1 MHSTTDNCCNWWPW
15 LTSSLMLHQHLDQHL
30 INSLLIISR
39 LIRIDRH
46 SFDTHWHVCKKSVD
60 SQLTVDQDKLIEC
73 QPSVNRGVNWI
84 SIEYQLLVLIEDI
97 YWHSTVDAFSTQN
110 LTNMHWALIYS
121 WYDVINSDACRT
133 HLIWFHWNNG
143 AQCKDEWMDILHVK
157 VVSGNSIRYWV
168 ISQFLL
174 CRKKTLIMLCWL
186 MQPYSPNYN
195 KWWWYEKF

>member
-1 MHSTTDNCCNWWPW
+1 MALIDIFTDAPSTSWSTLNQQAADNQP
-15 LTSSLMLHQHLDQHL
+15 SVD
-30 INSLLIISR
+30 R
-39 LIRIDRH
+39 LIRIDPH
-46 SFDTHWHVCKKSVD
+46 SLACVQQLVD
-60 SQLTVDQDKLIEC
+60 SQLTVDQDILIEC
-73 QPSVNRGVNWI
+73 QPSVNWI
-84 SIEYQLLVLIEDI
+84 SIEYQLLVLIADI

-121 WYDVINSDACRT
+121 WYEVINSDACRT

-174 CRKKTLIMLCWL
+174 CRKKHW
-186 MQPYSPNYN
+186 
-195 KWWWYEKF
+195 

>member
-1 MHSTTDNCCNWWPW
+1 MDDTVSYWVTWRPIGSHVQYYRQLLQLMALIDIFTDAPSTSWSTLNQQSADNQPTHTYWS
-15 LTSSLMLHQHLDQHL
+15 T
-30 INSLLIISR
+30 
-39 LIRIDRH
+39 LIRH
-46 SFDTHWHVCKKSVD
+46 SLACVQKSVD

-143 AQCKDEWMDILHVK
+143 AQCEDEWMDVLHVK
-157 VVSGNSIRYWV
+157 VVSGNSIRDWV

-174 CRKKTLIMLCWL
+174 CRKKHW
-186 MQPYSPNYN
+186 
-195 KWWWYEKF
+195 